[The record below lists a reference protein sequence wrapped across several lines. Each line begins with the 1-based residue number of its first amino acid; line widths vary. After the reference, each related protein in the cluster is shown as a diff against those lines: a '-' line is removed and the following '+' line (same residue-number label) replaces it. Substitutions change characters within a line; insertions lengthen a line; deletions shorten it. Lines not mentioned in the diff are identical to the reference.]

1 VATTDVEEAPASS
14 EDRPEPSTERM
25 PPWIP
30 KLLLLIVGTAF
41 AAYAVFLL
49 VRKLRDLIFWLL
61 AALFLSFALEPAVN
75 WLVRK
80 RGWRRGVATS
90 VVLFGLALLLLAI
103 VAAMVPLVVNQV
115 HELIVKVPGW
125 LARISPYTKR
135 WFNIELTGAKIRE
148 RLNAAGVD
156 LGRIASN
163 VAGAGQLILGLMFQV
178 LTIGLFTFYL
188 VADAPRVRRAVCSVL
203 PPQRQREVLDAWE
216 IAVDK
221 TGGFLY
227 SRLLLA
233 AISSFFGFIA
243 LSLLGVPFALPLAL
257 WMGLVSQFLPVVGT
271 YLGAAVPLLVALLE
285 NPWSA
290 LIFLIYVIVYQQI
303 ENYLLSPRITARTMQ
318 LHPAVAFGAALAGA
332 AIGGV
337 VGAFMALP
345 AAATIQATV
354 STYLK
359 RHDVVESELTAHEP
373 EPPPRPRRKLLA
385 RGRFAFWRPRRDRP
399 EDESQP
405 DG

>member
-1 VATTDVEEAPASS
+1 MATTDVQEAPAPS
-14 EDRPEPSTERM
+14 EDGPEPASDRM

-30 KLLLLIVGTAF
+30 RLLLLIVGVVF
-41 AAYAVFLL
+41 AAYAAFLL
-49 VRKLRDLIFWLL
+49 IRKLHDIILWLIT
-61 AALFLSFALEPAVN
+61 ALFLSFALEPAVN

-80 RGWRRGVATS
+80 RGWRRGVATG
-90 VVLFGLALLLLAI
+90 VVLFGLAILLLAV
-103 VAAMVPLVVNQV
+103 VAAMVPLVVDQV
-115 HELIVKVPGW
+115 HELIVKLPGW
-125 LARISPYTKR
+125 LDKMSVYTKR
-135 WFNIELTGAKIRE
+135 WFNFDLTSAKIKE
-148 RLNAAGVD
+148 QLDHAGVD

-163 VAGAGQLILGLMFQV
+163 VASAGQLILGLMFQV

-188 VADAPRVRRAVCSVL
+188 VADGPRVRRAVCSVL
-203 PPQRQREVLDAWE
+203 PPRRQREVLDAWE

-233 AISSFFGFIA
+233 AISAFFGFIA

-271 YLGAAVPLLVALLE
+271 YLGAAIPLLVALLAS
-285 NPWSA
+285 PWSS

-332 AIGGV
+332 SIAGV

-359 RHDVVESELTAHEP
+359 RHEVVESDLTTREP
-373 EPPPRPRRKLLA
+373 EPPPGPTPKPRA
-385 RGRFAFWRPRRDRP
+385 SGRFVLWKPRRDRSKT
-399 EDESQP
+399 ES
-405 DG
+405 